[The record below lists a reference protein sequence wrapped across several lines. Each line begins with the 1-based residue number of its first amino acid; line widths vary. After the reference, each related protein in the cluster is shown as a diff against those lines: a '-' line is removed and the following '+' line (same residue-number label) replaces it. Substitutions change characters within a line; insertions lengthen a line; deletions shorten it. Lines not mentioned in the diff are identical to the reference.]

1 MAFAAARM
9 IRDNQNKE
17 RKASSSDLPI
27 PARARGGSQVSKLH
41 NILTISIFR
50 FHNSKL
56 IQVDFIEIQLCNLNI
71 LISRLRIDKCSFV
84 MR

>member
-27 PARARGGSQVSKLH
+27 PARARGGSQVSKLQ
-41 NILTISIFR
+41 IIRTISMFR
-50 FHNSKL
+50 LHTATRNLYK
-56 IQVDFIEIQLCNLNI
+56 FIL
-71 LISRLRIDKCSFV
+71 LRYNYAI
-84 MR
+84 

>member
-27 PARARGGSQVSKLH
+27 PARARGGSQVSKLQ

-50 FHNSKL
+50 FHNA
-56 IQVDFIEIQLCNLNI
+56 IIRVDFIEIQLCNLNI
-71 LISRLRIDKCSFV
+71 LICRLRIDKCSFV

>member
-27 PARARGGSQVSKLH
+27 PARARGGSQVSTL
-41 NILTISIFR
+41 NIFSQYLY
-50 FHNSKL
+50 L
-56 IQVDFIEIQLCNLNI
+56 DFINHFNPLH
-71 LISRLRIDKCSFV
+71 
-84 MR
+84 